1 MAQWYVKKLSKLTR
15 VSTKTL
21 YHYESIGLLKPSM
34 RLDNGYRVYTES
46 DLMKL
51 QQILAL
57 KSFGF
62 GLTHIK
68 QILGSRVGVAEQ
80 LRLQS
85 RFLEEKAQSL
95 IDASTT
101 LKNVLAE
108 LGGGTTV
115 AWETIIKLIE
125 VYNMTNELKKSWV
138 GEVMNEHQ
146 LKEYAEFTKELK
158 SRFTEEDRIAGEAK
172 WAEIASRIRQNFDKD
187 PSSEFGMAIA
197 KECIDI
203 LNNLYGKR
211 HALRKLIWQEGYKK
225 GHFQWAE
232 PVVIEWYEKAK
243 QAYYHFLLIGV
254 ANEAGILPLAEVKA
268 QWDEIIAEMWAEERQ
283 VAIAGELLSDSRLSS
298 AGKKFL
304 QELITKA

>member
-1 MAQWYVKKLSKLTR
+1 
-15 VSTKTL
+15 
-21 YHYESIGLLKPSM
+21 M
-34 RLDNGYRVYTES
+34 R
-46 DLMKL
+46 L

-68 QILGSRVGVAEQ
+68 KIVDNKLGVAEQ
-80 LRLQS
+80 LTLQQ
-85 RFLEEKAQSL
+85 RFLEKKAQSL

-138 GEVMNEHQ
+138 GEVMNERQ

-172 WAEIASRIRQNFDKD
+172 WAEIADRIRQNLYKA
-187 PSSEFGMAIA
+187 PSSEFGIEIA

-203 LNNLYGKR
+203 VNSIYGKR
-211 HALRKLIWQEGYKK
+211 HALRKLVWEEGYKK

-243 QAYYHFLLIGV
+243 QAYYHFLLIEIVNQAGV
-254 ANEAGILPLAEVKA
+254 LSSTEVTA
-268 QWDEIIAEMWAEERQ
+268 QWGEVIAEMWAEDKE
-283 VAIAGELLSDSRLSS
+283 VTIAEYLLCDQRLNE
-298 AGKKFL
+298 AGRKLL
-304 QELITKA
+304 QELII